1 MAPPAASRRVQCEHC
16 PLSFFNR
23 WQLNGHM
30 TYHRNND
37 KILKKYEEQKKC
49 EHARMQALLGM
60 ILTGRDAGGGG
71 QEMVMLE
78 PNHAF
83 WTVYRLYGAAPMEI
97 DFVGQMDF
105 RWAKSKARRGKKK
118 GAMDAKGGCMDV
130 IDLTLKL

>member
-1 MAPPAASRRVQCEHC
+1 MAPPVASRRVQCEHC
-16 PLSFFNR
+16 PLSFYNR

-37 KILKKYEEQKKC
+37 KILKKYEEQK
-49 EHARMQALLGM
+49 ERERERMQALLGM
-60 ILTGRDAGGGG
+60 NFMRREAEGGL
-71 QEMVMLE
+71 EMAMLE
-78 PNHAF
+78 PNHEF

-105 RWAKSKARRGKKK
+105 RWAKSKVGRPKKK
-118 GAMDAKGGCMDV
+118 GTMGTKGGCVDV